1 MGPVKHQERS
11 KTYRDA
17 KLCSTSVDNAR
28 NQTNSLLSFSSSGSK
43 LNSTLVQYKKQTLHQ
58 KSLLRYSNCN
68 ILSVERNKLEKSTF
82 EFPSTAKSQTLGKL
96 TSRCI
101 LKSTINFLLRGF
113 LPFFQHKSMKTNLNN
128 SVIHFH
134 GCKVKVPKANFM
146 SLSNARSIHRNG
158 SIISNPP
165 QR

>member
-1 MGPVKHQERS
+1 MQSCARHQWITRE
-11 KTYRDA
+11 A
-17 KLCSTSVDNAR
+17 K
-28 NQTNSLLSFSSSGSK
+28 TNSLSSFSSSGSK
-43 LNSTLVQYKKQTLHQ
+43 LNSTLVQYKKQTLYEN
-58 KSLLRYSNCN
+58 SLLHHSNCN

-101 LKSTINFLLRGF
+101 LRSTSSYGF

-134 GCKVKVPKANFM
+134 GCKVEVPKANC
-146 SLSNARSIHRNG
+146 LSH
-158 SIISNPP
+158 
-165 QR
+165 

>member
-1 MGPVKHQERS
+1 MQSCARHQWITQET
-11 KTYRDA
+11 K
-17 KLCSTSVDNAR
+17 
-28 NQTNSLLSFSSSGSK
+28 TNSLSFSSSGLK

-96 TSRCI
+96 TARCI
-101 LKSTINFLLRGF
+101 LKSTSSYGF

-134 GCKVKVPKANFM
+134 GCKVKVPKGNSM

-165 QR
+165 QRLSS